1 MTSGQEPTIAGRVSR
16 PGEQTAADH
25 PRGSPVVDRGGAFH
39 PLVELTLTR
48 LREFVR
54 EPEALFWAFVFPIL
68 MTIVMALAFPSSGMR
83 PVPVAIADG
92 PNAAAVRRALAS
104 DPLIVIRDVPRGG
117 EQGAL
122 REGTVHLV
130 VVPADPPVYQFDPAR
145 EESRIAR
152 LVIDN
157 ALKKAAGRADP
168 WTASEQPVEVPG
180 SRYVDWLIPGLV
192 AMGIMTNG
200 MWGIAFAIVQARLRK
215 LLKRMLAS
223 PMRKW
228 EFLFAQIGA
237 RLIFLAPEVAIPLAF
252 GALAL
257 GTPIHGSVGAIA
269 AVSLLGAVT
278 FGAIG
283 LLLGSRVRT
292 FEAVSGLM
300 NLATV
305 PMWLLSG
312 VFFSASNFP
321 DAFQPFIQ
329 ALPLTALVDALRAVV
344 LEGRS
349 LIAVRGELA
358 LLGVWTVVPFAIALR
373 VFRWR

>member
-1 MTSGQEPTIAGRVSR
+1 MTSEQPQTTVGEVST
-16 PGEQTAADH
+16 PAAN
-25 PRGSPVVDRGGAFH
+25 PRGSSTVDRGGASH

-68 MTIVMALAFPSSGMR
+68 MTIVMALAFPSSGTR

-92 PNAAAVRRALAS
+92 PNAAAVRRALAG
-104 DPLIVIRDVPRGG
+104 DPSIAIRDIAPGG

-122 REGTVHLV
+122 REGAVHLI
-130 VVPADPPVYQFDPAR
+130 VVPADPPIYQFDPAR
-145 EESRIAR
+145 EESRVAR
-152 LVIDN
+152 LVVDN
-157 ALKKAAGRADP
+157 ALKKASGRLDP
-168 WTASEQPVEVPG
+168 WRAHEQPVQIPG

-228 EFLFAQIGA
+228 EFLFAQVGA

-257 GTPIHGSVGAIA
+257 GMPIHGSFVAIA

-312 VFFSASNFP
+312 VFFSTSNFP
-321 DAFQPFIQ
+321 DAFQPAIQ

-349 LIAVRGELA
+349 LIAIRGELA
-358 LLGVWTVVPFAIALR
+358 LLGAWTIVPFVLALR
-373 VFRWR
+373 LFKWR